1 MTARR
6 YRMFLLFAA
15 LILLFFC
22 IALVTASFAFLN
34 NNRIAYG
41 VESHGIVLSGL
52 TPASAEEKLAAY
64 CQKNF
69 SGQVLSLTYNDRCW
83 RVAAADIDLQTDP
96 AATAAEAYSIGRSGN
111 IAVNLWQSIVTAWRG
126 RSIRLAVTYDEARL
140 QNILQQIAQ
149 SVNEPSANARCEL
162 KSNGQIERIPEKTG
176 KNLTINDFATVL
188 RTNLLAL
195 NLPQSVALPVEASAP
210 AIRNSDLQAI
220 DSVLSSYSTHFNS
233 GNFNRTQNIR
243 IGAESINGSLVP
255 PEQILS
261 FNDTAGHRVAAAGY
275 KEAPV
280 IIDGET
286 VPGIGGGICQVSST
300 LYNAVLLAN
309 LKSVERNVHFY
320 PSSYVPIGFD
330 ATVADDL
337 LDFKFQNTGK
347 HNLYILTEVI
357 GDTLTIYILG
367 NKSDRPAYQL
377 ALDSVT
383 DKIIPPETVIHY
395 SNDLPRGVRRIE
407 SNGSNGYI
415 VSAYRR
421 KLQNGQEI
429 GRELL
434 HRDEYSAQDRIL
446 LVGTH

>member
-22 IALVTASFAFLN
+22 IALFTAGFAFIH

-52 TPASAEEKLAAY
+52 SPALAEEKLAAY
-64 CQKNF
+64 CQKNV

-83 RVAAADIDLQTDP
+83 RVAAADIDLQADP
-96 AATAAEAYSIGRSGN
+96 AATAAAAYAIGRSGN
-111 IAVNLWQSIVTAWRG
+111 IAVNLWQSLDAAWRG
-126 RSIRLAVTYDEARL
+126 RSVELAVSYDEGKL
-140 QNILQQIAQ
+140 QNSLQQIAS
-149 SVNEPSANARCEL
+149 SVNEPSVNARCEV
-162 KSNGQIERIPEKTG
+162 KAGGKIERISG
-176 KNLTINDFATVL
+176 KIGKRLASDAFAAVL
-188 RTNLLAL
+188 RTQLLAL
-195 NLPQSVALPVEASAP
+195 NLPQSLALPVEESAP
-210 AIRNSDLQAI
+210 AISDKDLLAI
-220 DSVLSSYSTHFNS
+220 DSMLSSYATHFNS

-243 IGAESINGSLVP
+243 IGAESIKGSLVQ

-261 FNDTAGHRVAAAGY
+261 FNATVGHRVAAAGY

-347 HNLYILTEVI
+347 HNLYILTEVS
-357 GDTLTIYILG
+357 GDTLTVYILG
-367 NKSDRPAYQL
+367 SKSDRPAYDIS
-377 ALDSVT
+377 LDSVT
-383 DKIIPPETVIHY
+383 DKIIPPETIIKY
-395 SNDLPRGVRRIE
+395 SHALPQGVRRIE

-421 KLQNGQEI
+421 QLQNGQEI
-429 GRELL
+429 SRELL
-434 HRDEYSAQDRIL
+434 HRDEYSAQDKII